1 MNIRSM
7 TSRTEVAPMSDI
19 AIIGGGAAGLMAAS
33 LLAQAGVPCDLFEK
47 KDRFGLKIGITGK
60 GRCNLTNACDADR
73 FRANIM
79 KGDRFLYSALS
90 RYDNMW
96 LMDYFRDRGLALKI
110 ERGDR
115 VFPVSDRALDVVG
128 TLLKACDERY
138 VTRIKEE
145 VIEIMA
151 KDGFTVATKGKER
164 RYQKVLLATGGLSY
178 PQTGSS
184 GDGYRFATSLGHSIQ
199 TPTPSLV
206 GLHCAGD
213 ECSRMSGL
221 GLKNV
226 TLTLLNEKGRIV
238 YSEMGEALFTHFG
251 LSGPLVLTASAYIAH
266 KQMERATIS
275 LDLKPGLSLDMLD
288 QRLLR
293 DFSEQKNKSFRN
305 SLGKLLPS
313 SLIPI
318 LIERSGID
326 PDKQVNAVSREE
338 RQRLCSLIKNFSFTV
353 IGTRPIEEAVVT
365 AGGVTLKEIDPKT
378 MESKLVNGLYFA
390 GEVMD
395 IDALT
400 GGFNLQLAFTTAA
413 AAAEAMINGG

>member
-1 MNIRSM
+1 
-7 TSRTEVAPMSDI
+7 MSDI
-19 AIIGGGAAGLMAAS
+19 AIIGGGAAGLMAAA
-33 LLAQAGVPCDLFEK
+33 LLAQAGVSCDLYEK

-60 GRCNLTNACDADR
+60 GRCNLTNACDAER

-79 KGDRFLYSALS
+79 KGDRFLYSAFS

-96 LMDYFRDRGLALKI
+96 LMQTFRDWGLALKI

-145 VIEIMA
+145 VLDILA
-151 KDGFTVATKGKER
+151 CDGFSVVTKSGKR
-164 RYQKVLLATGGLSY
+164 QYTKVLLATGGLSY
-178 PQTGSS
+178 PQTGST
-184 GDGYRFATSLGHSIQ
+184 GDGYRFAENLGHSIQ

-206 GLHCAGD
+206 GLHCEGN

-226 TLTLLNEKGRIV
+226 TLTLLNEKGKV
-238 YSEMGEALFTHFG
+238 LYSEMGEALFTHFG

-266 KQMERATIS
+266 KKPEKATVS
-275 LDLKPGLSLDMLD
+275 LDLKPSLSLDMLD

-293 DFSEQKNKSFRN
+293 DFAEQKNKSFRN
-305 SLGKLLPS
+305 CLGKLLPAS
-313 SLIPI
+313 FIPV

-338 RQRLCSLIKNFSFTV
+338 RQRLCALIKNFSFQI
-353 IGTRPIEEAVVT
+353 IGTRPMEEAVVT
-365 AGGVTLKEIDPKT
+365 AGGVSLKEIDPKT
-378 MESKLVNGLYFA
+378 MQSKLVDGLYFA

>member
-1 MNIRSM
+1 
-7 TSRTEVAPMSDI
+7 MSDI
-19 AIIGGGAAGLMAAS
+19 AIIGGGAAGLMAAA
-33 LLAQAGVPCDLFEK
+33 LLAQAGVSCDLYEK

-60 GRCNLTNACDADR
+60 GRCNLTNACDAER

-79 KGDRFLYSALS
+79 KGERFLYSALS

-96 LMDYFRDRGLALKI
+96 LMQTFRDWGLALKI

-145 VIEIMA
+145 VLDILA
-151 KDGFTVATKGKER
+151 CDGFSVVTKSGKR
-164 RYQKVLLATGGLSY
+164 QYGKVLLATGGLSY
-178 PQTGSS
+178 PQTGST
-184 GDGYRFATSLGHSIQ
+184 GDGYRFAEKLGHSIQ

-206 GLHCAGD
+206 GLHCDGD

-221 GLKNV
+221 SLKNV
-226 TLTLLNEKGRIV
+226 TLTLLNEKGKV
-238 YSEMGEALFTHFG
+238 LYSEMGEALFTHFG

-266 KQMERATIS
+266 KKPEKATVS

-293 DFSEQKNKSFRN
+293 DFAEQKNKSFRN
-305 SLGKLLPS
+305 SLGKLLPAS
-313 SLIPI
+313 FIPI

-338 RQRLCSLIKNFSFTV
+338 RQRLCTLIKNFSFQI

-365 AGGVTLKEIDPKT
+365 AGGVSLKEIDPKT
-378 MESKLVNGLYFA
+378 MQSKLVDGLYFA

>member
-1 MNIRSM
+1 
-7 TSRTEVAPMSDI
+7 MSDI

-33 LLAQAGVPCDLFEK
+33 LLAQSGVSCDLFEK
-47 KDRFGLKIGITGK
+47 KERFGLKIGITGK
-60 GRCNLTNACDADR
+60 GRCNVTNACDADC

-79 KGDRFLYSALS
+79 KGDRFLYSAFS

-96 LMDYFRDRGLALKI
+96 LMDYFHLQGLPLKV
-110 ERGDR
+110 ERGNR

-128 TLLKACDERY
+128 ALLKACDERY

-145 VIEIMA
+145 VLDVVVNKE
-151 KDGFTVATKGKER
+151 FTVVTATKER
-164 RYQKVLLATGGLSY
+164 QYDKVLLATGGLSY
-178 PQTGSS
+178 PQTGSN
-184 GDGYRFATSLGHSIQ
+184 GDGYRFAAQLGHSIQ
-199 TPTPSLV
+199 APTPSLV

-226 TLTLLNEKGRIV
+226 KLTLLNEKGKIL

-266 KQMERATIS
+266 KKPEKATIS
-275 LDLKPGLSLDMLD
+275 LDLKPALSADMLD

-293 DFSEQKNKSFRN
+293 DFADQKNKSFHN
-305 SLGKLLPS
+305 CLGKLLPAS
-313 SLIPI
+313 MIPV
-318 LIERSGID
+318 LIERSAID
-326 PDKQVNAVSREE
+326 PNKQVNAVSREE
-338 RQRLCSLIKNFSFTV
+338 RQRLCTLIKNFTFTV
-353 IGTRPIEEAVVT
+353 TGTRPIEEAVVT
-365 AGGVTLKEIDPKT
+365 AGGVLLKEINPKT
-378 MESKLVNGLYFA
+378 MESKLVKGLFFA

>member
-1 MNIRSM
+1 
-7 TSRTEVAPMSDI
+7 MSDI

-33 LLAQAGVPCDLFEK
+33 LLAQAGVPCDLYEK

-90 RYDNMW
+90 RYDNIW
-96 LMDYFRDRGLALKI
+96 LMGYFRERGLSLKI

-145 VIEIMA
+145 VIDIVSD
-151 KDGFTVATKGKER
+151 DGFSIVTKSGKR
-164 RYQKVLLATGGLSY
+164 QYTKVLLATGGLSY
-178 PQTGSS
+178 PQTGST
-184 GDGYRFATSLGHSIQ
+184 GDGYRFAENLGHSIEE
-199 TPTPSLV
+199 PTPSLV
-206 GLHCAGD
+206 GLLCAGD
-213 ECSRMSGL
+213 ACSRMSGL

-226 TLTLLNEKGRIV
+226 VLTLLNEKGKV
-238 YSEMGEALFTHFG
+238 LYSEMGEALFTHFG

-266 KQMERATIS
+266 KKPSKTTVS

-288 QRLLR
+288 QRILR

-305 SLGKLLPS
+305 SLGKLLPA
-313 SLIPI
+313 SLIPV
-318 LIERSGID
+318 LIERCGID

-338 RQRLCSLIKNFSFTV
+338 RQRLCALIKNFSFEI
-353 IGTRPIEEAVVT
+353 IGTRPIEEAVIT
-365 AGGVTLKEIDPKT
+365 AGGVSLKEIDPKT
-378 MESKLVNGLYFA
+378 MQSKLVDGLYFA

-395 IDALT
+395 MDALT

>member
-1 MNIRSM
+1 
-7 TSRTEVAPMSDI
+7 MSDI
-19 AIIGGGAAGLMAAS
+19 AIIGGGAAGLMAAA
-33 LLAQAGVPCDLFEK
+33 LLAQAGVSCDLYEK

-60 GRCNLTNACDADR
+60 GRCNLTNACDAER

-96 LMDYFRDRGLALKI
+96 LMQTFRDWGLALKI

-138 VTRIKEE
+138 VTRIKDE
-145 VIEIMA
+145 VRDILES
-151 KDGFTVATKGKER
+151 DGFSVVTKSGKR
-164 RYQKVLLATGGLSY
+164 QYAKVLLATGGLSY
-178 PQTGSS
+178 PQTGST
-184 GDGYRFATSLGHSIQ
+184 GDGYRFAEKLGHSIQ
-199 TPTPSLV
+199 APTPSLV
-206 GLHCAGD
+206 GLHCEGN

-226 TLTLLNEKGRIV
+226 TLTLLNEKGKV
-238 YSEMGEALFTHFG
+238 LYSEMGEALFTHFG

-266 KQMERATIS
+266 KKPEKATVS

-293 DFSEQKNKSFRN
+293 DFAQQKNKSFRN
-305 SLGKLLPS
+305 CLGMLLPA

-338 RQRLCSLIKNFSFTV
+338 RQRLCALIKNFSFQI
-353 IGTRPIEEAVVT
+353 IGTRPMEEAVVT
-365 AGGVTLKEIDPKT
+365 AGGVSLKEIDPKT
-378 MESKLVNGLYFA
+378 MQSKLVDDLYFA

>member
-1 MNIRSM
+1 
-7 TSRTEVAPMSDI
+7 MSDI
-19 AIIGGGAAGLMAAS
+19 AIVGGGAAGLMAAS
-33 LLAQAGVPCDLFEK
+33 LLAQAGVPCDLYEK

-90 RYDNMW
+90 RYDNVW
-96 LMDYFRDRGLALKI
+96 LMQTFHEWGLALKI

-115 VFPVSDRALDVVG
+115 VFPVSDRALDVVS
-128 TLLKACDERY
+128 TLLKVCDERY

-145 VIEIMA
+145 VTEISA
-151 KDGFTVATKGKER
+151 NDGFSVKTKSGKR
-164 RYQKVLLATGGLSY
+164 HYAKVLIATGGLSY

-184 GDGYRFATSLGHSIQ
+184 GDGYRFAENLGHSIQ
-199 TPTPSLV
+199 KPTPSLV

-226 TLTLLNEKGRIV
+226 ALALLNEKGKV
-238 YSEMGEALFTHFG
+238 LYSEIGEALFTHFG

-266 KQMERATIS
+266 KRPDKSTIS
-275 LDLKPGLSLDMLD
+275 LDLKPGLSIDQLD
-288 QRLLR
+288 QRILR

-305 SLGKLLPS
+305 SLGKLLPA

-318 LIERSGID
+318 MIERSGID
-326 PDKQVNAVSREE
+326 AEKQVNAVSREE
-338 RQRLCSLIKNFSFTV
+338 RQRLCSLIKNFTFTV
-353 IGTRPIEEAVVT
+353 TGTRPIEEAVVT
-365 AGGVTLKEIDPKT
+365 AGGVSLKEIDPKT
-378 MESKLVNGLYFA
+378 MQSKLVNGLYFA

>member
-1 MNIRSM
+1 
-7 TSRTEVAPMSDI
+7 MSDI

-33 LLAQAGVPCDLFEK
+33 LLAQAGVPCDLYEK

-79 KGDRFLYSALS
+79 QGDRFLYSAFS

-96 LMDYFRDRGLALKI
+96 LMQIFREWGLALKI

-138 VTRIKEE
+138 VARIKEE
-145 VIEIMA
+145 VTEISVS
-151 KDGFTVATKGKER
+151 DGFSVVTKSGKR
-164 RYQKVLLATGGLSY
+164 HYSKVLLATGGLSY

-184 GDGYRFATSLGHSIQ
+184 GDGYRFAESLGHSIQ
-199 TPTPSLV
+199 PPMPSLV
-206 GLHCAGD
+206 GVHCAGN

-226 TLTLLNEKGRIV
+226 ALTLLNEKGKV
-238 YSEMGEALFTHFG
+238 LYSEIGEALFTHFG

-266 KQMERATIS
+266 KKPEKATIS
-275 LDLKPGLSLDMLD
+275 LDLKPGLSIDQLD
-288 QRLLR
+288 QRILR

-305 SLGKLLPS
+305 SLGKLLPA
-313 SLIPI
+313 SLIPVM
-318 LIERSGID
+318 IERSGID
-326 PDKQVNAVSREE
+326 SEKPVNVVSREE

-353 IGTRPIEEAVVT
+353 TGTRPIEEAVVT
-365 AGGVTLKEIDPKT
+365 AGGVSLKEIDPKT
-378 MESKLVNGLYFA
+378 MQSKLVNGLYFA